1 MGMKNKIY
9 LVLGGARSGKSEF
22 AEKLMYHSTGKR
34 KGYIATSQIL
44 DDEMKYRVILHR
56 QRRPSDWKTFEV
68 MHAVGEHM
76 DTKLDEADTVLFD
89 CITMYVN
96 NILMDHMKGI
106 TVETLGVS
114 DLTQLQ
120 QVLEEDLNHMF
131 SKLAIMEGKEIIFVS
146 DELGMGIVPANAMS
160 RVYRDLVGLANQY
173 IAKRADKVY
182 LSIAGI
188 TVELKERGVE
198 LL

>member
-1 MGMKNKIY
+1 MKGHEKQNISCSW
-9 LVLGGARSGKSEF
+9 RSQKREERVCGEADVSF
-22 AEKLMYHSTGKR
+22 HREKEGIHCY
-34 KGYIATSQIL
+34 QP
-44 DDEMKYRVILHR
+44 DDEMRYRVILHR
-56 QRRPSDWKTFEV
+56 QRRPADWRTFEV
-68 MHAVGEHM
+68 MHGAGKEMGHI
-76 DTKLDEADTVLFD
+76 LEEADAILFD

-114 DLTQLQ
+114 DLTTLQ
-120 QVLEEDLNHMF
+120 QELERDLDLMF
-131 SKLAIMEGKEIIFVS
+131 DRISSVSDKEIIFVS

-173 IAKRADKVY
+173 VAKRADRVY

-188 TVELKERGVE
+188 TMELKERGVE
-198 LL
+198 L

>member
-1 MGMKNKIY
+1 MNNKIF

-44 DDEMKYRVILHR
+44 DDEMRYRVILHR
-56 QRRPSDWKTFEV
+56 QRRPADWKTFEV
-68 MHAVGEHM
+68 MHEAGNSME
-76 DTKLDEADTVLFD
+76 TILSEADSILFD

-114 DLTQLQ
+114 DLTTLQ
-120 QVLEEDLNHMF
+120 TSLERDLDLMF
-131 SKLAIMEGKEIIFVS
+131 DNIEKASGKEIIFVS

-173 IAKRADKVY
+173 VAKRADKVY

-188 TVELKERGVE
+188 TMELKERGVE
-198 LL
+198 L

>member
-1 MGMKNKIY
+1 MKNKIF

-44 DDEMKYRVILHR
+44 DDEMRYRVILHR
-56 QRRPSDWKTFEV
+56 QRRPADWKTFEV
-68 MHAVGEHM
+68 MHEAGNSMEAI
-76 DTKLDEADTVLFD
+76 LSEADSILFD

-114 DLTQLQ
+114 DLTTLQ
-120 QVLEEDLNHMF
+120 TSLEKDLDLMF
-131 SKLAIMEGKEIIFVS
+131 DNIEKASGKEIIFVS

-160 RVYRDLVGLANQY
+160 RAYRDLVGLANQY
-173 IAKRADKVY
+173 VAKRADKVY

-188 TVELKERGVE
+188 TMELKERGVE
-198 LL
+198 L

>member
-1 MGMKNKIY
+1 MKNKIF

-44 DDEMKYRVILHR
+44 DDEMRYRVILHR
-56 QRRPSDWKTFEV
+56 QRRPADWKTFEV
-68 MHAVGEHM
+68 MHEAGNSMEAI
-76 DTKLDEADTVLFD
+76 LSEADSILFD

-114 DLTQLQ
+114 DLTTLQ
-120 QVLEEDLNHMF
+120 TSLEKDLDLMF
-131 SKLAIMEGKEIIFVS
+131 DNIEKASGKEIIFVS

-160 RVYRDLVGLANQY
+160 RAYRDLVGLANQY
-173 IAKRADKVY
+173 VAKRADKVY

-188 TVELKERGVE
+188 TMELKERGVWR
-198 LL
+198 